1 MKKKSVYYWSPFLT
15 PIATCKAVIN
25 SAYSINKFS
34 KKFDAKIINF
44 YGEFDKNIDDIE
56 SKNIETIRFY
66 NNNFLNYFPK
76 YGK

>member
-25 SAYSINKFS
+25 SAYCINKFS

-44 YGEFDKNIDDIE
+44 YGEFDKNIKDIE
-56 SKNIETIRFY
+56 NKNIDTSDFIITIF
-66 NNNFLNYFPK
+66 
-76 YGK
+76 